1 MSGREV
7 SWRER
12 IISAGADPAPL
23 HPEVFRFMSVFVFL
37 SVFVS
42 VFVHSSVFVSLI
54 IVLSLCVCMLPDQNI
69 SGGPTCQLPG
79 HRPFLIHGNLKLTV
93 VVVFRINLCLYFCL
107 NWFVFVFWGGSIGS
121 MLGSGTKCILLWSWQ
136 LHLHLLHPTL
146 STPLST
152 SVCASCTSNLIH
164 PSISPTLNFM
174 YISNDNQKMVC

>member
-23 HPEVFRFMSVFVFL
+23 HPEVFGFMSVF
-37 SVFVS
+37 VFVS
-42 VFVHSSVFVSLI
+42 VFVHSSVFVAVI
-54 IVLSLCVCMLPDQNI
+54 IVLSLCVCQIKIFL
-69 SGGPTCQLPG
+69 GGPTCQLPG

-121 MLGSGTKCILLWSWQ
+121 MLGCWDPAPNASCSEADNYICIFYIQLY
-136 LHLHLLHPTL
+136 LHLYRHLYVHLVHPT
-146 STPLST
+146 
-152 SVCASCTSNLIH
+152 
-164 PSISPTLNFM
+164 
-174 YISNDNQKMVC
+174 